1 MEFVDGL
8 NLRQLLQ
15 TRKFTPEEALA
26 IVPSLCDALQFA
38 HDHGIV
44 HRDIKPENILLDR
57 TGRVKVADFGIAKML
72 GAGNGGATTG
82 EAAAPASATQSTLG
96 TPGYSAPEQKTDPQ
110 RVDSRADIYSL
121 GVVFYEL
128 LTGELP
134 GKPLQPPSKKVQIDV
149 RLDEVVLRALEQKPE
164 LRYQQAS
171 VLKTQIETIA
181 STPPPNV
188 APTAASAAGVPPV
201 AMEPQNQSFPEPSLI
216 KENSRFSRTAIAG
229 AGWMAFFLIVPL
241 LLFWK
246 WGLMQGTPV
255 ASSPGEPSGP
265 AWWQVALRLLILMVM
280 FLCVTAP
287 FGA

>member
-1 MEFVDGL
+1 
-8 NLRQLLQ
+8 
-15 TRKFTPEEALA
+15 
-26 IVPSLCDALQFA
+26 
-38 HDHGIV
+38 
-44 HRDIKPENILLDR
+44 
-57 TGRVKVADFGIAKML
+57 
-72 GAGNGGATTG
+72 
-82 EAAAPASATQSTLG
+82 
-96 TPGYSAPEQKTDPQ
+96 
-110 RVDSRADIYSL
+110 
-121 GVVFYEL
+121 
-128 LTGELP
+128 
-134 GKPLQPPSKKVQIDV
+134 
-149 RLDEVVLRALEQKPE
+149 
-164 LRYQQAS
+164 
-171 VLKTQIETIA
+171 TIA

-201 AMEPQNQSFPEPSLI
+201 AMEPQNQSFPELSLI

-287 FGA
+287 FGATILGWVSVNQICRSAG